1 MIEHFYIA
9 SRLAKVQHTA
19 NELADI
25 KGFLERISVDPS
37 AQAGFFQYCRQW
49 KLAPWIYAQLRELV
63 LLPMLD
69 EQTAADFEK
78 SYTTAKAENEA
89 RNAEAVKFLTEFKKE
104 NIEVAIL
111 KGNLFIHTVYHDAG
125 YKKMNDFDIL
135 IHPED
140 WECIQDV
147 YLRLG
152 YLPLGFGWA
161 GEKEKPAKFS
171 HTGMSFISP
180 NFKCIIGS
188 QWGLKSPTTHYKV
201 DIGEA
206 WKTARDFDFYGVP
219 VKQLSPVYNL
229 LHLVLHM
236 GIYKCGIRD
245 CMDVSNLLLAEG
257 PLDEDEIIRVLTY
270 SNAVEK
276 AYFTLKLTQL
286 CAGSVSESLLNRLT
300 TLARPGYHT
309 HHLEARLEAA
319 YQAGDMQVSYN
330 DYFQDIEKEVIYF
343 QLFPAFHRKLV
354 YHYKIHRDV
363 FFPKNK
369 IALKLADQAQTPT
382 LVNRVSA
389 QLRAPGRVLGLVA
402 QEIGW
407 QFTLLLLLKLTF
419 DLIASLKNYWQKK
432 ESYFDFLRK
441 RGISPKA
448 IEQVVKGIQ

>member
-1 MIEHFYIA
+1 MTDHFYIA
-9 SRLAKVQHTA
+9 SRLTKIQHTEA
-19 NELADI
+19 ELAAIRD
-25 KGFLERISVDPS
+25 FLQQLSGDQD
-37 AQAGFFQYCRQW
+37 AQSRFFQYCKQW
-49 KLAPWIYAQLRELV
+49 KLAPWAYAQLSKLEL
-63 LLPMLD
+63 LD
-69 EQTAADFEK
+69 PFSEQTRSEFE
-78 SYTTAKAENEA
+78 SAYQTAKAENEA

-111 KGNLFIHTVYHDAG
+111 KGNLFIHTVYHDTG

-140 WECIQDV
+140 WERIQDV

-180 NFKCIIGS
+180 NFKCIVGS

-201 DIGEA
+201 DIREA
-206 WKTARDFDFYGVP
+206 WRTARDFDFCGVQ

-245 CMDVSNLLLAEG
+245 CMDVSNLLLTQDA
-257 PLDEDEIIRVLTY
+257 LDEAEIIRVFTQ
-270 SNAVEK
+270 SNAIEK
-276 AYFTLKLTQL
+276 AYFTLMLTQL
-286 CAGSVSESLLNRLT
+286 CSGAVSESLLARLKPT
-300 TLARPGYHT
+300 TPGYHT
-309 HHLEARLEAA
+309 RHLDARLKAA
-319 YQAGDMQVSYN
+319 EQSGDMQVSYN

-343 QLFPAFHRKLV
+343 QLFPQFHRKAV
-354 YHYKIHRDV
+354 FYYKIHRDV
-363 FFPKNK
+363 FFPKNGV
-369 IALKLADQAQTPT
+369 ALKLADQAQAPT
-382 LVNRVSA
+382 LINRIGA
-389 QLRAPGRVLGLVA
+389 QWRAPGRVLGLVA

-407 QFTLLLLLKLTF
+407 KFTILLLVKLSF
-419 DLIASLKNYWQKK
+419 DLVASLKNYWQKK
-432 ESYFDFLRK
+432 ESYFDFLRR
-441 RGISPKA
+441 RGISPRA